1 LKLQKELLAKH
12 DFELFPEPLAKKFSK
27 DDEWIIGN
35 SKPMTGP
42 LRLKLLIKKEGETN
56 ASPSGICPINWA

>member
-1 LKLQKELLAKH
+1 MKLQKELLGKN

-27 DDEWIIGN
+27 DDEWMIGN

-42 LRLKLLIKKEGETN
+42 LRFKLLIKKEGEAF
-56 ASPSGICPINWA
+56 ASPSGICPK

>member
-1 LKLQKELLAKH
+1 MGKN

-42 LRLKLLIKKEGETN
+42 LRLKLLIKKEGE
-56 ASPSGICPINWA
+56 AMPPPQGYAL

>member
-1 LKLQKELLAKH
+1 LGKN

-42 LRLKLLIKKEGETN
+42 LRLKLLIKKEGEAF
-56 ASPSGICPINWA
+56 ASPSGICPK

>member
-1 LKLQKELLAKH
+1 MKLQKELLAKNN
-12 DFELFPEPLAKKFSK
+12 FELLPEPLVKEFSK

-35 SKPMTGP
+35 FKPTTGP
-42 LRLKLLIKKEGETN
+42 LCLKLLIKKEGEAI

>member
-1 LKLQKELLAKH
+1 LKLQKELFGKN

-42 LRLKLLIKKEGETN
+42 LRLKLLIKKEGEAF
-56 ASPSGICPINWA
+56 ASPSGICPK